1 MEFLLYLFEALFRQ
15 NEQCIEQNG
24 SEDWIAL
31 WSECENIFLCCTK
44 QPGFLLFKPT
54 ACDPCS
60 SCITAVKNVKKCTT
74 QRQECV
80 LKTDIFFSQ
89 YSDVY
94 FRLHHKYNVVYN
106 GPVQNCITLIFYLI
120 TVVTISSTVK
130 LTSSNKITATL
141 TKIWFHHG
149 RLTKLYLLKLL
160 FLLMWLSTVESKW
173 GIIL

>member
-31 WSECENIFLCCTK
+31 WSEHENIFLRCTK
-44 QPGFLLFKPT
+44 QPGFLLFEPT

-60 SCITAVKNVKKCTT
+60 SCITAVKNVKKCATR
-74 QRQECV
+74 RQECV

-89 YSDVY
+89 YSNVY

-106 GPVQNCITLIFYLI
+106 GPVRNCIILQEWNICSRLSVTFCLQWLQTALCSQLGMFSQYSPTLC
-120 TVVTISSTVK
+120 
-130 LTSSNKITATL
+130 TL
-141 TKIWFHHG
+141 WSAF
-149 RLTKLYLLKLL
+149 
-160 FLLMWLSTVESKW
+160 
-173 GIIL
+173 